1 MSSPEPAFRFGAIAA
16 PAFVP
21 TLLFTIGE
29 GAIMPLIPALAAR
42 LGADLATSGLV
53 ASMIVVG
60 VLLGDI
66 PAGWIVG
73 RLGERSTML
82 GASGLAGAGILLAL
96 LATSAGM
103 LGAGMLVLGF
113 AAAVFGL
120 ARHALLTS
128 VVRAPYRARALST
141 LGGTFRLGLLIGP
154 FVAAAL
160 VTITGDVV
168 SVLWF
173 ALAMCALVAVSI
185 PALPDPERMLH
196 HRSTPAGSA
205 LGVTAV
211 FGTIAARRHVLARL
225 GVGALTVAALR
236 SVRGVI
242 LPLWAVSIGLGEAQ
256 TALIIGVAGGIDFAL
271 FWFGGWLMDRF
282 GRLYTAVPSMI
293 GLGLGLI
300 GLALTAGVDDPVP
313 WFVAVAV
320 WLALANGIGAG
331 VLMTMGSDLAGREN
345 PAPFLSAWRFTMD
358 AGGASAPLLLSAITA
373 AAGLAAA
380 SATLGVVGLVGAVL
394 LARYIPRQLPRDDD

>member
-1 MSSPEPAFRFGAIAA
+1 MPTAEPVFRWRAIAA

-21 TLLFTIGE
+21 TALFTIGE
-29 GAIMPLIPALAAR
+29 GAIMPLIPALAGR
-42 LGADLATSGLV
+42 LGADLAGSGLV
-53 ASMIVVG
+53 ASMLVVG

-82 GASGLAGAGILLAL
+82 GASGLAAAGILLSIAATAPWM
-96 LATSAGM
+96 LA
-103 LGAGMLVLGF
+103 AGMLVIGF

-128 VVRAPYRARALST
+128 VVPAAYRARALST
-141 LGGTFRLGLLIGP
+141 LGGTFRFGLLVGP

-160 VTITGDVV
+160 VAVSGDVT

-173 ALAMCALVAVSI
+173 ALAMCVLVAVSI
-185 PALPDPERMLH
+185 VALPDPERMLH

-205 LGVTAV
+205 LGLGGV
-211 FGTIAARRHVLARL
+211 FRTIAARRHVLARL
-225 GVGALTVAALR
+225 GVAALTVAALR
-236 SVRGVI
+236 SVRQVI
-242 LPLWAVSIGLGEAQ
+242 LPLWAVSIGVGEAE
-256 TALIIGVAGGIDFAL
+256 TALVIGVAGGVDFAL

-300 GLALTAGVDDPVP
+300 GLALSASAADPVP

-358 AGGASAPLLLSAITA
+358 VGSAGAPVLLSAVTALAGLVAGA
-373 AAGLAAA
+373 AAF
-380 SATLGVVGLVGAVL
+380 GVVGLVGAAL
-394 LARYIPRQLPRDDD
+394 LARFIPRQLPRDEG

>member
-1 MSSPEPAFRFGAIAA
+1 MSTAEPVFRFRAIAA

-21 TLLFTIGE
+21 TTLFTIGE

-53 ASMIVVG
+53 ASMLVVG

-66 PAGWIVG
+66 PAGSIVG
-73 RLGERSTML
+73 RLGERTTML
-82 GASGLAGAGILLAL
+82 GASGLAGAGVLLAL
-96 LATSAGM
+96 AAPAPWM

-128 VVRAPYRARALST
+128 VVPPAFRARALST

-154 FVAAAL
+154 FVAAAIVAL
-160 VTITGDVV
+160 TGDIT

-173 ALAMCALVAVSI
+173 ALAMCAIVAVSI
-185 PALPDPERMLH
+185 LVLPDPERMLH

-205 LGVTAV
+205 LGLAGV
-211 FGTIAARRHVLARL
+211 FRTIAARRSVLARL
-225 GVGALTVAALR
+225 GAAALTVSALR
-236 SVRGVI
+236 SVRQVI
-242 LPLWAVSIGLGEAQ
+242 LPLWAVSIGIGVAE
-256 TALIIGVAGGIDFAL
+256 TALIIGIASGVDFAL
-271 FWFGGWLMDRF
+271 FWLGGWLMDRF
-282 GRLYTAVPSMI
+282 GRLYTAVPSML

-300 GLALTAGVDDPVP
+300 GLALSAGAADPAP
-313 WFVAVAV
+313 WFVAVAI

-331 VLMTMGSDLAGREN
+331 LLMTMGSDLAGREN
-345 PAPFLSAWRFTMD
+345 PAPFLSAWRFTLD
-358 AGGASAPLLLSAITA
+358 VGSASAPLVLSAITA
-373 AAGLAAA
+373 LASITAA
-380 SATLGVVGLVGAVL
+380 SAVLGVVGLVGAAM
-394 LARYIPRQLPRDDD
+394 LAHHIPRQLPRDDG

>member
-82 GASGLAGAGILLAL
+82 GASGLAAAGILLSV

-128 VVRAPYRARALST
+128 VVPAPYRARALST

-154 FVAAAL
+154 FLAAAL
-160 VTITGDVV
+160 VTVTGDVV

-185 PALPDPERMLH
+185 LALPDPERMLH

-205 LGVTAV
+205 LGVGAV

-313 WFVAVAV
+313 WFIAVAV

>member
-66 PAGWIVG
+66 PSGWTVG

-82 GASGLAGAGILLAL
+82 GASGLAAAGILLAL

-103 LGAGMLVLGF
+103 LGAGMLVIGF

-128 VVRAPYRARALST
+128 VVPAPYRARALST

-185 PALPDPERMLH
+185 LALPDPERMLH

-205 LGVTAV
+205 LGVGAV

-242 LPLWAVSIGLGEAQ
+242 LPLWAVSIGLGEAE

-300 GLALTAGVDDPVP
+300 GLALTAGVDDPEP

-380 SATLGVVGLVGAVL
+380 SAALGVVGLVGAVL
-394 LARYIPRQLPRDDD
+394 LARYIPRQLPRDEG

>member
-73 RLGERSTML
+73 RLGEWSTML
-82 GASGLAGAGILLAL
+82 GASGLAAAGILLSV

-120 ARHALLTS
+120 ARHALLTN
-128 VVRAPYRARALST
+128 VVPAPYRARALST

-154 FVAAAL
+154 FLAAAL
-160 VTITGDVV
+160 VTVTGDVV

-185 PALPDPERMLH
+185 LALPDPERMLH

-300 GLALTAGVDDPVP
+300 CLALTAGVDDPVP